1 MTRVDPCRLPLN
13 GPLTLGAYQGPFM
26 WWKKFWGV
34 VIKHT
39 FYNHPVL
46 RVFSVLES
54 SSGLTKQNNKQ
65 FWERSASPR
74 LIKILTVDW
83 FVIIGRGRAL
93 VADLEKNGENNS
105 SEEPQVFHS
114 EGSVTEIKIKW
125 NEIRLAKLVVPK
137 SCMLNF
143 IWFDF
148 PTLFLEEK
156 E

>member
-1 MTRVDPCRLPLN
+1 MDPQSI
-13 GPLTLGAYQGPFM
+13 LTLGAYQGPRETFTFEIL
-26 WWKKFWGV
+26 WWKTFWEL
-34 VIKHT
+34 
-39 FYNHPVL
+39 FQFLNPAPD
-46 RVFSVLES
+46 SPS
-54 SSGLTKQNNKQ
+54 AKQNNKQ

-83 FVIIGRGRAL
+83 CHFILIIGRGRAL
-93 VADLEKNGENNS
+93 VTNLEKNWENNS

-114 EGSVTEIKIKW
+114 EVGVTENKIKW

-143 IWFDF
+143 IWFDI